1 MLSVPFFSDDDVER
15 MARYAWEWNL
25 IHGLTEQSW
34 EIAKKVE
41 RERAEFIVMRLNER
55 MSVA

>member
-1 MLSVPFFSDDDVER
+1 MFFSDYDIER
-15 MARYAWEWNL
+15 IARYAWEWNL

-41 RERAEFIVMRLNER
+41 RERAEFIVMRLNETQ
-55 MSVA
+55 ADAA